1 MKTGFLVLTCAL
13 GLGACGG
20 SDAKPAND
28 PASVNTTAAPG
39 ENSALTTAAPSAGSD
54 SASMNMSS
62 GSDTQTGTASPS
74 RTAGPADPSAKAV
87 GPSPANPTPAPNTN
101 AAQPASGAAVA
112 PNPGVAD
119 NTKNATNTKIND
131 RDRHGALTPMDQ
143 GGSAAERNI
152 TAAIRKG
159 VMGDKSLSF
168 TAKNVKII
176 TNGTKVTLRGP
187 VSSDQERSNI
197 ETRAK
202 QTPGVTEV
210 DNQIEVKK

>member
-20 SDAKPAND
+20 PEAKPAND

-39 ENSALTTAAPSAGSD
+39 ENTAIATAPSTGPD
-54 SASMNMSS
+54 SASTNMSS
-62 GSDTQTGTASPS
+62 GSGTQTGAASSSKTA
-74 RTAGPADPSAKAV
+74 RPADPYAKAV
-87 GPSPANPTPAPNTN
+87 APSPVNPAPAPNTN

-131 RDRHGALTPMDQ
+131 RDRHDALTPMDQ

-187 VSSDQERSNI
+187 VGSDQERSNI